1 MVGHTGEKKISF
13 FQQKQIRVGG
23 AQDKQM
29 RLASKVPF

>member
-1 MVGHTGEKKISF
+1 MVGHTGEKKIF
-13 FQQKQIRVGG
+13 FQQKQMRVGG